1 MKTYPEATRSAKGR
15 RGQSYTEFDR
25 NYFEK
30 FKEARLDGYE
40 VFEIIRR
47 SDRSCYNMGLLYEQR
62 MIDGKNEGVLI
73 EACGKLGLSRV
84 QMMRFDN
91 QEKYKRSNVTN

>member
-1 MKTYPEATRSAKGR
+1 
-15 RGQSYTEFDR
+15 
-25 NYFEK
+25 
-30 FKEARLDGYE
+30 
-40 VFEIIRR
+40 
-47 SDRSCYNMGLLYEQR
+47 